1 MPEHPLKII
10 DQLDPEFAKLVEN
23 TREFA
28 LSDGAIPRKYK
39 LLIAL
44 ALDASHGAEDGV
56 KSLTH
61 AAMHEGATKKE
72 IIEAIRVAQYICG
85 VGSVYTSARALKEI
99 F

>member
-28 LSDGAIPRKYK
+28 LSEGAIPRKYK

-61 AAMHEGATKKE
+61 AAMQEGATKKE
-72 IIEAIRVAQYICG
+72 IIEAIRVAQYVCG
-85 VGSVYTSARALKEI
+85 VGSVYTSANALKEI